1 MGRIHATGEWYEFS
15 GALRK
20 VEIPNNIEEIGECA
34 FLQCWDVDTII
45 IGDGV
50 TTIGAKAFYDCYA
63 KYLSI
68 GKSVTTI
75 EELSFSKN
83 AGNDRYSKLICKAAN
98 PPVFIGDNFS
108 TLDINA
114 ELIVP
119 VGSKEAYQNAPIW
132 KVFTNITE
140 QNFSAGDIDDIEN
153 ETINIK
159 INGNNVEF
167 THLTQN
173 DTVTIYNLAGQLISQ
188 STSTSIYLPAGVYIV
203 KINDKVSK
211 INIK

>member
-1 MGRIHATGEWYEFS
+1 M
-15 GALRK
+15 
-20 VEIPNNIEEIGECA
+20 
-34 FLQCWDVDTII
+34 
-45 IGDGV
+45 
-50 TTIGAKAFYDCYA
+50 
-63 KYLSI
+63 
-68 GKSVTTI
+68 
-75 EELSFSKN
+75 
-83 AGNDRYSKLICKAAN
+83 
-98 PPVFIGDNFS
+98 
-108 TLDINA
+108 
-114 ELIVP
+114 IVP